1 MRFGA
6 DGAGWRRRRWVPAA
20 LPGPRAAPFTYC
32 YLAVLL
38 AGSLYQALG
47 PPERV
52 HLLLSDSSSDAA
64 NLLQR
69 PEVALA
75 ASAMWMSEP
84 TAVWP
89 AYLVVFLLTVA
100 QLERRLGWL
109 RTLAV
114 FAAGH
119 VAATLATEVPI
130 ALAVA
135 TGGLAPGALHRID
148 LGVSYGVLACLGALA
163 ALVPIRQQGRLV
175 GVGIAA
181 VLAASVFGDSSV
193 AAIGHPLAYLVGVL
207 LWPTVRRWAVHRQ
220 VVLAQSEQTGRNNR
234 SRDRL

>member
-1 MRFGA
+1 M
-6 DGAGWRRRRWVPAA
+6 
-20 LPGPRAAPFTYC
+20 PGPLTAPFTYC

-38 AGSLYQALG
+38 AGSLYQVFG

-52 HLLLSDSSSDAA
+52 HAMLSDSSSDAA

-75 ASAMWMSEP
+75 ASALWTAEP
-84 TAVWP
+84 AAVWP
-89 AYLVVFLLTVA
+89 AYLLVFLLTVA

-119 VAATLATEVPI
+119 VVATLATEVPI

-163 ALVPIRQQGRLV
+163 ALVPLRRQGRMV

-181 VLAASVFGDSSV
+181 VVAASLFGHSSV

-207 LWPTVRRWAVHRQ
+207 FWPTVRRWAVRRQ
-220 VVLAQSEQTGRNNR
+220 VAIAQSEQMPRNK
-234 SRDRL
+234 